1 MSSFRRIPPGAE
13 FPVSATLYVT
23 YLKCPQQAL
32 ARLQGV
38 YSAPSVAA
46 FRGSLAHRIF
56 ARHLVDGP
64 IAAEDFTLACKQ
76 EAGTHLGST
85 MASLGMKPSEFRSMT
100 AQVKELYG
108 RFEQVPS
115 EGFEGAEVQIES
127 EPAAGITIRGR
138 VDAVFADVDGKRIVD
153 WKTGSFLDDAD
164 PQLDFYA
171 MAWQMAKGTPP
182 ARMEVLSLKTGEKR
196 VSEPTDESIA
206 QTAEDVAAMIENLRD
221 AIHDR
226 AEMARTAG
234 PYCRWCP
241 LLDDCDEGAAGMVL
255 LNG

>member
-38 YSAPSVAA
+38 YPAPSVAA

-56 ARHLVDGP
+56 ARHLVGGP

-76 EAGTHLGST
+76 EAGTHLGPT
-85 MASLGMKPSEFRSMT
+85 MASLGMKPSEFRAMT
-100 AQVKELYG
+100 AEVKELYG

-115 EGFEGAEVQIES
+115 DGFEGAEVQVES
-127 EPAAGITIRGR
+127 EPAVGITIRGR
-138 VDAVFADVDGKRIVD
+138 VDAVFADGDGKRIVD
-153 WKTGSFLDDAD
+153 WKTGAFLDDAD

-171 MAWQMAKGTPP
+171 MAWQLANGSLP

-196 VSEPTDESIA
+196 VSEPTDESVI
-206 QTAEDVAAMIENLRD
+206 QTQQGVADMIESLRG
-221 AIHDR
+221 AIQNR
-226 AEMARTAG
+226 TELARTAG

-241 LLDDCDEGAAGMVL
+241 LVDDCDEGATAMEL
-255 LNG
+255 LKW